1 MIWNITELKGLK
13 DLKAFRSH
21 FIRSDEGLTLKT
33 SVNFWIY
40 KMANLLK
47 LKKTNFR
54 IKDANKFHNNFNF
67 QVISF
72 RNNFHLNTGNNLAFQ
87 LKNRNLLTK
96 EERHLNGKN
105 VFKTNLTKTSYN
117 IVHGKY
123 TLNLNGGSFSYCDC
137 MFSFCF

>member
-1 MIWNITELKGLK
+1 MIWNITELKGSK
-13 DLKAFRSH
+13 DWKAFRSH

-47 LKKTNFR
+47 LKKPNFR

-105 VFKTNLTKTSYN
+105 VFKT
-117 IVHGKY
+117 
-123 TLNLNGGSFSYCDC
+123 
-137 MFSFCF
+137 